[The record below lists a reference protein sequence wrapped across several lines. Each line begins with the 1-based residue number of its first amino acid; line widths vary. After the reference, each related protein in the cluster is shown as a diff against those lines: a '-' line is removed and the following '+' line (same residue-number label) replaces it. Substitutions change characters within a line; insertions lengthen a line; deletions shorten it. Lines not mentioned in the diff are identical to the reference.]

1 MRYIFTNRDSLPVVL
16 GSQLAG
22 IYLKTQLCPMRN
34 ISNLYKFLLYG
45 FLPFWVACQKD
56 TPGPNT
62 EIIFSQPA
70 NFPTPTYDFSKNPLT
85 QEGFE
90 LGRRLFYDPILSR
103 DSTISCADCHI
114 SFSAFSH
121 PDHPTSHG
129 INGLFGKR
137 NALPIQNMAWRNS
150 FFWDGG
156 VPNLDLVP
164 LNAIQSPV
172 EMDEKPSNVIRK
184 LNRNSAYLNL
194 FKKVFPTE
202 DTISSITMLKALSQF
217 MVMMVSANSKYDKYV
232 RKETGGNFNADEL
245 AGLVLFQQKCASC
258 HSTELFSDQSF
269 RNNGLLDDFKNDH
282 GRAEVST
289 FQEDIGKFAVPSLR
303 NVEKTAPYMHNG
315 KLNTLE
321 SVLAHYNNGVK
332 DSPTLDPLLKQNG
345 RLGIPLST
353 EEQRQIIAFLKTLT
367 DDSFLRDTKF
377 QAP

>member
-1 MRYIFTNRDSLPVVL
+1 
-16 GSQLAG
+16 
-22 IYLKTQLCPMRN
+22 MRN
-34 ISNLYKFLLYG
+34 TSNLYKFLLCS
-45 FLPFWVACQKD
+45 FLPLWAACQKD

-62 EIIFSQPA
+62 EIVFSKPA
-70 NFPTPTYDFSKNPLT
+70 NFPAPAYDFSKNPLT

-137 NALPIQNMAWRNS
+137 NALPVQNMAWRSS

-184 LNRNSAYLNL
+184 LNRNSTYPNL
-194 FKKVFPTE
+194 FKKAFPTE

-232 RKETGGNFNADEL
+232 RKETGGNLSADEL
-245 AGLVLFQQKCASC
+245 AGLGLFQQKCASC

-321 SVLAHYNNGVK
+321 AVLAHYNNGVK

-345 RLGIPLST
+345 QQGIPLST

-367 DDSFLRDTKF
+367 DDSFLRDTRF